1 MDKVSVYWNCPSYVG
16 MCILDLSK
24 LHMYKFHY
32 NQIVDRYGFNA
43 KLLFTDTDSL
53 SYELTT
59 VDAYRDMAANGS
71 EYDTSDYPR
80 DHFLRMDVNAK
91 VLGKFKDECGGKAPI
106 EFVGLRAKMYSVLLP
121 DHLEKNAVKGIAK
134 SYVGKMHSPR

>member
-1 MDKVSVYWNCPSYVG
+1 MDKVSVYWNRPSYAG

-24 LHMYKFHY
+24 LHMYKFY
-32 NQIVDRYGFNA
+32 YDQIVDRYGFNA
-43 KLLFTDTDSL
+43 KVLFTDTDSL

-91 VLGKFKDECGGKAPI
+91 VLGKFKDECGG
-106 EFVGLRAKMYSVLLP
+106 R
-121 DHLEKNAVKGIAK
+121 
-134 SYVGKMHSPR
+134 RR